1 MIVYL
6 VIFIILGIFIV
17 VFAIFE
23 IKKEKLREIQETSIL
38 VSRIDHFLALISNAQ
53 TLDELYIL
61 HIQIWEEG
69 IRNKNIGPDQFGMFR
84 TDDILKMTPDQVYL
98 GNIHGLWTN
107 NIPFWREAPI
117 KERFIVTN
125 QYRQHLRRNLLSIK
139 SHALLNKF

>member
-98 GNIHGLWTN
+98 GNIHGID
-107 NIPFWREAPI
+107 NICVVI
-117 KERFIVTN
+117 
-125 QYRQHLRRNLLSIK
+125 L
-139 SHALLNKF
+139 